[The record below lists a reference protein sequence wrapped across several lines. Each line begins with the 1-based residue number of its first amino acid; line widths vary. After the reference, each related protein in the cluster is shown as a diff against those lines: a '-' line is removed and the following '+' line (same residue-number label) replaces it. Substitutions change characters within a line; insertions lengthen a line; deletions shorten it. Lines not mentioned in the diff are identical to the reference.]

1 MVGMVDGS
9 SPSHAVPD
17 GRLLRRSLDDPRAYA
32 AIFERHFD
40 ALFGY
45 AARRVGS
52 QLAEEIATE
61 TFAQAFDRRR
71 SFDFD
76 RDDAA
81 PWLFGIAANL
91 MRDRWRAEE
100 RQLRAWERAG
110 AERPADLDTDSVLE
124 RADASAAGPVVGLA
138 LASLDARDRETLTLF
153 VWAELSYDEIAE
165 ALAIPA
171 GTVRSRIHRARRQ
184 VRGILAAHGV
194 GVMSAASERQER

>member
-1 MVGMVDGS
+1 MMDSTTRLTDGELI
-9 SPSHAVPD
+9 A
-17 GRLLRRSLDDPRAYA
+17 GSLEHPERFGLVFDRHFA
-32 AIFERHFD
+32 AIHRY
-40 ALFGY
+40 L
-45 AARRVGS
+45 ARRAGR
-52 QLAEEIATE
+52 QAADDLAVD
-61 TFAQAFDRRR
+61 TFVVALGRRHTFHT
-71 SFDFD
+71 S
-76 RDDAA
+76 RDDAR

-110 AERPADLDTDSVLE
+110 AERAAEIDTDSVVE
-124 RADASAAGPVVGLA
+124 RADASAAGSVVGLA

-153 VWAELSYDEIAE
+153 VWADLSYEEIAE

-194 GVMSAASERQER
+194 GVLSAASERQER

>member
-1 MVGMVDGS
+1 VFDR
-9 SPSHAVPD
+9 HF
-17 GRLLRRSLDDPRAYA
+17 A
-32 AIFERHFD
+32 AIHRY
-40 ALFGY
+40 L
-45 AARRVGS
+45 ARRAGR
-52 QLAEEIATE
+52 QAADDLAVD
-61 TFAQAFDRRR
+61 TFVVAFGRRHTFHTSR
-71 SFDFD
+71 H
-76 RDDAA
+76 DAR

>member
-1 MVGMVDGS
+1 MDTTTLLTDGELIAGSIEHAEQFGLVFDRHFAAIHRYLARRAGRQAADDLAVDTFVV
-9 SPSHAVPD
+9 A
-17 GRLLRRSLDDPRAYA
+17 LRR
-32 AIFERHFD
+32 RH
-40 ALFGY
+40 
-45 AARRVGS
+45 
-52 QLAEEIATE
+52 
-61 TFAQAFDRRR
+61 TFHT
-71 SFDFD
+71 S
-76 RDDAA
+76 RDDAR

-91 MRDRWRAEE
+91 LRDQWRAEE

-110 AERPADLDTDSVLE
+110 TERPADIDTESVLE

-194 GVMSAASERQER
+194 GVMSAANGRQER